1 MDETSQSTVTRLLKD
16 LKDGNSENVDLL
28 FEKVYETLKELSH
41 LQRRKWDGDFTLN
54 TTALVHEAYLKL
66 VDQSR
71 LELKSRAHFL
81 SVSAKVMRHLL
92 IDYARQRKSMKRGGE
107 YRTTSLDEVT
117 SMLES
122 ELVLTDDRADVL
134 LTLDDAL
141 KKFAEIDERASRVV
155 ECRFFAGMSIEETA
169 AVLDVS
175 PMTVKR
181 DWAMGLAWLRREML
195 DSHD

>member
-16 LKDGNSENVDLL
+16 LNEGNSENIDLL
-28 FEKVYETLKELSH
+28 FEKVYDTLKELSH

-71 LELKSRAHFL
+71 LELESRAHFL

-122 ELVLTDDRADVL
+122 ELVLTDERADVL
-134 LTLDDAL
+134 LTLDEAL
-141 KKFAEIDERASRVV
+141 KKFAEIEARASRVV

-181 DWAMGLAWLRREML
+181 DWTVGLAWLRREML
-195 DSHD
+195 DSDG

>member
-16 LKDGNSENVDLL
+16 LNDGNSENVDLL